1 MFRWLSRAWWRASRD
16 VEQLELW
23 EILQRRGTRELAARN
38 PQALVAAAERCRDC
52 RQADE
57 CARLIVAGRDAEIE
71 AFCPNVM
78 YHRHLDAMK
87 RHHASTAKPSGLRPR
102 TGSAR

>member
-1 MFRWLSRAWWRASRD
+1 MFAWLSRAWWRTSRD
-16 VEQLELW
+16 AQQLELW
-23 EILQRRGTRELAARN
+23 EILRRRGTRKLAERN

-57 CARLIVAGRDAEIE
+57 CARLIVSGRDLEIE

-78 YHRHLDAMK
+78 YYRHLAAMQRHAVK
-87 RHHASTAKPSGLRPR
+87 RSR
-102 TGSAR
+102 TGT